1 MSMVWGVIHAKLG
14 KQKLNT
20 KISTEDDAVGT
31 SEYFPYNI
39 WLLMFLLDQGY
50 MIVNNTLYQ
59 DKKSPIKMEINGRSS
74 CTGNLRHINI

>member
-31 SEYFPYNI
+31 SDIFHTTS
-39 WLLMFLLDQGY
+39 GY
-50 MIVNNTLYQ
+50 SCSCY
-59 DKKSPIKMEINGRSS
+59 IKDI
-74 CTGNLRHINI
+74 